1 MSKETEF
8 IRLIRKI
15 SFEYELKPDDV
26 IEAFEESLKKA
37 TDNRLARYKEVYPY
51 IDREKGTLHIFVPKK
66 VVKRLKDPD
75 HEILI
80 SDLPEPDK
88 HESGD
93 IVKVEIE
100 PQGLDRLA
108 AQALKTNL
116 PLKLQEIKKQ
126 QLLAE
131 FQLKIGHLVQGEV
144 QKYDQKNYYILLG
157 KVTGLIP
164 RSEFPPTLL
173 PRIGESMHFLIVKI
187 LEKVQGGPYVILSRT
202 RKEFIIRLFEREVPE
217 VREGIVEIK
226 SVARDVGNRAKIA
239 VVSYDKNVDPVGAC
253 VGVAGKR
260 IQEVVKELRGEKIDV
275 VVWNEDLV
283 EFIKNAFHPAEIK
296 LIEIDEEENIAHV
309 IVKDENLS
317 LAIGKK
323 GQNAKLTAILV
334 GYRIEIKGESE
345 FTEFFEEKSN
355 QMMNFLNSL
364 GILTED
370 EIKRIMSNVT
380 YRLEKL
386 PGYSAQEISE
396 LGEIDINK
404 STQIIESSKQIL
416 TEEEEA

>member
-37 TDNRLARYKEVYPY
+37 ADNKLARYKEVHPY
-51 IDREKGTLHIFVPKK
+51 IDRNKGTLHIFVPKK
-66 VVKRLKDPD
+66 VVKRLKDPY
-75 HEILI
+75 HEIHI
-80 SDLPEPDK
+80 QDLDEPEK
-88 HESGD
+88 YESGD
-93 IVKVEIE
+93 IIEVEIE

-108 AQALKTNL
+108 AQALKTSL
-116 PLKLQEIKKQ
+116 PLKLQEIKKNK
-126 QLLAE
+126 LLEE
-131 FQLKIGHLVQGEV
+131 FHQKIGHLVQGEI
-144 QKYDQKNYYILLG
+144 QKYDQKNYYVLLG

-164 RSEFPPTLL
+164 RSEFPSTLL

-187 LEKVQGGPYVILSRT
+187 LENVQGGPYVVLSRT
-202 RKEFIIRLFEREVPE
+202 RKEFLVRLFEREVPE

-239 VVSYDKNVDPVGAC
+239 VTSYDKNVDPVGAC

-275 VVWNEDLV
+275 VIWNEDLV

-323 GQNAKLTAILV
+323 GQNAKLTAMLV
-334 GYRIEIKGESE
+334 GYKIEIKGEEE
-345 FTEFFEEKSN
+345 FSDFFEQKS
-355 QMMNFLNSL
+355 QKIMDFLRSL
-364 GILTED
+364 NILSVQEAKSIVTH
-370 EIKRIMSNVT
+370 VT

-386 PGYSAQEISE
+386 PNYSPEE
-396 LGEIDINK
+396 LTELTGINLDK
-404 STQIIESSKQIL
+404 TTKIIESSKGIEI
-416 TEEEEA
+416 EE